1 MTASK
6 PPPVITVNPMQ
17 VTTLTELLNNP
28 RARKYVLIA
37 LRHQMK
43 EQAAKDVKPSI

>member
-6 PPPVITVNPMQ
+6 PPPTVTVNPMR

-37 LRHQMK
+37 LRHQR
-43 EQAAKDVKPSI
+43 EQAAKK